1 MSNIDKI
8 ERRIK
13 GLLAKAADRE
23 GTPEGDACR
32 DKAISLMAQY
42 GVEEAKLNTDEGN
55 AMTSRTIKLGG
66 SYTHQ
71 QSYLY
76 AAIAN
81 ALHCK
86 TIAMGTG
93 RKTNEITIFGRAR
106 HVERAVMLGTILN
119 PQMITGSNNA
129 PAELYVSTVV
139 GKRSWMIGFIH
150 RLALRLEEIETH
162 TFSQASAEG
171 HTATDEIVL
180 ADDAFLA
187 EEMASKAFPNAKA
200 VERKAQRSADAYNAG
215 QDAADNTDIGQNR
228 MSARAA
234 LTA

>member
-42 GVEEAKLNTDEGN
+42 GVEEAKLNTDEGS
-55 AMTSRTIKLGG
+55 AMISRTIKLGG
-66 SYTHQ
+66 SYTQQ

-81 ALHCK
+81 ALHCR
-86 TIAMGTG
+86 TIAVGSG
-93 RKTNEITIFGRAR
+93 RRTSEITIFGRAR

-119 PQMITGSNNA
+119 PQMVTGSNNA
-129 PAELYVSTVV
+129 PAELHVSTVV

-150 RLALRLEEIETH
+150 RLASRLEEIETH
-162 TFSQASAEG
+162 AFSQASAEG

-187 EEMASKAFPNAKA
+187 EEMASKAFPDATT
-200 VERKAQRSADAYNAG
+200 VERRGQRSAGAYSAG
-215 QDAADNTDIGQNR
+215 QNAADNTDIGQNR
-228 MSARAA
+228 MSGRAA
-234 LTA
+234 LTV